1 MEKQKALLLIQ
12 RVKKTLF
19 SVVRR
24 TLVLLLELLRIALKY
39 IALITAITL
48 RRASVVTLK
57 VSKFIHFHIAHR
69 PHVHLTNR
77 YSKYKSWH
85 EWDRHQHVHFAVLGV
100 YVLIIGSFLFT
111 AYQRVFAAPDL
122 FNNWNFSAQADYT
135 LSSGVE
141 FNGNSVQMKA
151 QNYSSD
157 ANTRAL
163 FHLDESSGTNASDDS
178 SYSNDATVANGTFG
192 TGNLNN
198 ALSLNGTSANA
209 IAADSSSLSLSQS
222 NTLEA
227 WTKFGSSF
235 SAGSHDRK
243 QGVVDKGTYKLYYD
257 QETGKATYELA
268 NNSATTWSQQAGND
282 INGSWDINGKLAV
295 VSQVVIGSNL
305 YAGLGNA
312 VGDAEV
318 WKWDGTTWTQ
328 VGGDGDNGSW
338 ADLTYENVT
347 SMTAN
352 GNTLYAGLGS
362 TVGDAEVWSC
372 DTSSGCTAWTK
383 IGGDGINSGWAVNT
397 FESVESTTFVGGNL
411 YVGLGL
417 SANDAEVWRWNGS
430 AWTKIGGDSLN
441 SGWTTNIEAVYSL
454 TNDGTNVYAGTGLT
468 AGDADVWRWNGTAWS
483 QIGGDALNS
492 SWAAATYEYVY
503 SMTYFGGNLY
513 AGIGS
518 TAGEAEVYRWN
529 GTAWTKIGGD
539 TLNSSWDSSSYEMV
553 YSLANDG
560 TNLYAGLGNT
570 AGDNEVWS
578 YNGTAWTKIGGDAIN
593 SGFTNTHT
601 IVQSLA
607 YGNSTL
613 YAGLTGTGANGE
625 MWSWNGSA
633 WTRMGGGYINN
644 SWGFFNL
651 QNVESMT
658 VYGEYL
664 YATTGNTVAGNA
676 QVWRFDGS
684 SWTIV
689 GGQGLNGSWAAGTY
703 ENVLSSVSY
712 AGNLY
717 VGLGTT
723 ANDAEVWR
731 YNGSTWTQVGGD
743 SLNSSWAAGFE
754 EVSSLANFGGN
765 LYAGI
770 GNSANDAEVWRYNG
784 TAWTKIGG
792 DSLNSGW
799 TTNFER
805 VSAMGVYNGQLY
817 AGLGASTTD
826 GEIWTWNGSAWSK
839 IGGDGVNSS
848 WNTNYEQVESLIPY
862 NGKLYAGLGNSTGDA
877 EVWEYNGTAWSQI
890 GGDGLNSSWLDGQ
903 YEQTKTMVVYNG
915 KLYAGLGNTAGDGE
929 IWEYDNGSWD
939 KVAGGL
945 VNSSWAANTIET
957 VQSFSTY
964 KGKLYAG
971 TGNTANADAAV
982 WSYGNNGYV
991 QSATNTQDT
1000 NWHHIAGT
1008 YDGTT
1013 MRVYIDGTLDG
1024 QAGVSLSMPD
1034 TPQALLVGSTYGG
1047 SEAGWGQGYFA
1058 GSIDEVRISDI
1069 ARSGLTSK
1077 PYSDQ
1082 AQTVTLNDPVRT
1094 NGVWHWDDFTSS
1106 ETANGGT
1113 VNYRLSS
1120 DDGATWQFWNGS
1132 AWAESTSTS
1141 ESNTVSVID
1150 ANIASFP
1157 VTFDGI
1163 LWQAIFNSNGSQ
1175 RVTLNSVD
1183 LASTSD
1189 VIEPSANAS
1198 NITALKAAGGSSLAQ
1213 NDWTNGSSP
1222 YFTWTAGADAD
1233 SGIKGYCL
1241 YLGTDNT
1248 ADPITT
1254 KGLLGNSPIYT
1265 GGRCQFIVD
1274 AEDIDTSVAGYI
1286 ATAMT
1291 TSNSAYYLTAKAID
1305 NAGNISTGSTQ
1316 FYFRFDNTAPANPA
1330 YITAPSGFINTKD
1343 VTLTWPTA
1351 GGSAPSDSNS
1361 GLAGLQYRINNTIW
1375 YGDTHS
1381 GTGDINDLLSNDG
1394 SYQTVASPDYPNLNE
1409 GVNTVYF
1416 RTWDQAGNVTT
1427 SYATAAVKINTSGAP
1442 SEPQNVQAS
1451 PSTNTTNSFSFSWD
1465 DPSTFVGDANNLTYC
1480 YTINVVPS
1488 SGNCTFTSAGVNSL
1502 GAGPYATQPGLNT
1515 FYVVARDESSNINYS
1530 SYETVNFT
1538 ANTPSPGIPLNVDIV
1553 DVSIKATSNWRL
1565 ALTWDIP
1572 TYAGAG
1578 IASYKVYR
1586 STDNTNFSFVGSSSS
1601 TTYIDAGLSQQRYYY
1616 HVTACDSTNNC
1627 GANSSVV
1634 DEIPTGKFT
1643 SPALLVSDP
1652 VVSDT
1657 TTRKATVRWSTDR
1670 ASDSKIAIGT
1680 ESGVY
1685 SPSEVAISEQVSSHQ
1700 IDLTNL
1706 SAGTTYYFV
1715 AKWTDEDGNTGTS
1728 QEFTFQTAPAPSLKE
1743 IVTTKVGLS
1752 NAAIRFT
1759 SKNASRIEVLYGKS
1773 ESFGGL
1779 KSINTS
1785 TNESTYDVALD
1796 GLEDGAKYFY
1806 KLIAYDNEGNSYDG
1820 SISSFTTPARPRILD
1835 LRFQPIAGEPTST
1848 QEVSWTTNVPSTS
1861 TITYGKINT
1870 SGSDIQDSQLVVE
1883 HRMILRDLEDDSE
1896 YFLVAQSRDAGGNSA
1911 VSDRQQFKTALDT
1924 RPPKVSNV
1932 QIETSIRGTG
1942 AEARGQ
1948 VVVSWTTDEPAT
1960 SQVAY
1965 AEGSDAAIFNNKTSE
1980 DGALGT
1986 EHIVIVSD
1994 LPTSRVYSI
2003 QPVSKDKSGNEG
2015 TGESQSAI
2023 IGRASDSVLT
2033 IILNALQKVFGF

>member
-1 MEKQKALLLIQ
+1 MEKQKAQKLIK
-12 RVKKTLF
+12 RFKKSGL
-19 SVVRR
+19 SVTKKAFYVSRKIIR
-24 TLVLLLELLRIALKY
+24 SFLKY
-39 IALITAITL
+39 TGIFTKMALV
-48 RRASVVTLK
+48 R
-57 VSKFIHFHIAHR
+57 VSALSSKIYAFTHLHIAHK
-69 PHVHLTNR
+69 PHVHLTKKS
-77 YSKYKSWH
+77 SKYKSWH
-85 EWDRHQHVHFAVLGV
+85 EWDRHKQIHFAALGV
-100 YVLIIGSFLFT
+100 YLVVVGSLVFSSFYK
-111 AYQRVFAAPDL
+111 AFAAPDL
-122 FNNWNFSAQADYT
+122 FNNWDFSTPSDYT
-135 LSSGVE
+135 VDAGLEIS
-141 FNGNSVQMKA
+141 GNSVRHKA
-151 QNYSSD
+151 QNYTSD

-163 FHLDESSGTNASDDS
+163 YHMDESSGTNADDS
-178 SYSNDATVANGTFG
+178 SSNNNDATVTNGSFAS
-192 TGNLNN
+192 GNLNN
-198 ALSLNGTSANA
+198 ALSLNGSSANA
-209 IAADSSSLSLSQS
+209 SAADSSSLSLSQS

-227 WTKFGSSF
+227 WSKFDSSF

-243 QGVVDKGTYKLYYD
+243 QGILDKGSYKLFYD
-257 QETGKATYELA
+257 QETGKVTYELA
-268 NNSATTWSQQAGND
+268 NNSASTWSQQAGND

-295 VSQVVIGSNL
+295 VSQVVIGGNL

-318 WKWDGTTWTQ
+318 WRWDGSTWTQ

-347 SMTAN
+347 SMTSN
-352 GNTLYAGLGS
+352 GTTLYAGLGS

-372 DTSSGCTAWTK
+372 DTSSGCSSWTK

-430 AWTKIGGDSLN
+430 SWTKIGGDNLN
-441 SGWTTNIEAVYSL
+441 SGWNTGIEAVYSL
-454 TNDGTNVYAGTGLT
+454 TNDGTNIYASTGLT
-468 AGDADVWRWNGTAWS
+468 AGDADVWRWNGSAWS

-513 AGIGS
+513 AGIGN
-518 TAGEAEVYRWN
+518 TAGDAEVYSWN
-529 GTAWTKIGGD
+529 GTTWTKIGGD
-539 TLNSSWDSSSYEMV
+539 TVNSSWDSSSYEMV

-570 AGDNEVWS
+570 AGDNEVYSW
-578 YNGTAWTKIGGDAIN
+578 NGTSWTKIGGDGIN

-625 MWSWNGSA
+625 MWSWNGSV

-651 QNVESMT
+651 QDIESMT

-689 GGQGLNGSWAAGTY
+689 GGQGINSSWAAGTY

-712 AGNLY
+712 AGSLY

-723 ANDAEVWR
+723 AGDAEVWR

-743 SLNSSWAAGFE
+743 NLNGGWAAGFE
-754 EVSSLANFGGN
+754 EVSSLATYGGN

-770 GNSANDAEVWRYNG
+770 GNSANDAEVYRWNG
-784 TAWTKIGG
+784 SAWTKIGG
-792 DSLNSGW
+792 DNLNGGW
-799 TTNFER
+799 NTGFER
-805 VSAMGVYNGQLY
+805 VSSFGVYNGQLY

-826 GEIWTWNGSAWSK
+826 AEIWTWNGSSWSK
-839 IGGDGVNSS
+839 VGGDGVASS
-848 WNTNYEQVESLIPY
+848 WNTNYEQVESMIPY
-862 NGKLYAGLGNSTGDA
+862 NGKLYAGLGNGTGDA
-877 EVWEYNGTAWSQI
+877 EVWEYNGTSWTQI
-890 GGDGLNSSWLDGQ
+890 GGDGLNDSWLDGQ

-929 IWEYDNGSWD
+929 IWEYDNGTWS

-971 TGNTANADAAV
+971 TGNTANTDAAV
-982 WSYGNNGYV
+982 WSYGNNGYL
-991 QSATNTQDT
+991 QSSTNSQDT
-1000 NWHHIAGT
+1000 SWHHIGAT

-1013 MRVYIDGTLDG
+1013 MRIYIDGNLDS
-1024 QAGVSLSMPD
+1024 QVNVSLSLPD
-1034 TPQALLVGSTYGG
+1034 TSQPLLIGSTYGG
-1047 SEAGWGQGYFA
+1047 SEAGWGQGFFS
-1058 GSIDEVRISDI
+1058 GDIDEVRISDI
-1069 ARSGLTSK
+1069 ARSNLNSK

-1082 AQTVTLNDPVRT
+1082 PQAVTLNEPVRN
-1094 NGVWHWDDFTSS
+1094 NGVWHWDDFNDNQTL
-1106 ETANGGT
+1106 NGGT
-1113 VNYRLSS
+1113 INYRLSS

-1132 AWAESTSTS
+1132 AWAESTSMS
-1141 ESNTVSVID
+1141 ESNPVSVID
-1150 ANIASFP
+1150 ANISTFP
-1157 VTFDGI
+1157 VSFDGI
-1163 LWQAIFNSNGSQ
+1163 RWQAILDGDGSQ
-1175 RVTLNSVD
+1175 QVTLSSVD
-1183 LASTSD
+1183 LAATSD

-1198 NITALKAAGGSSLAQ
+1198 SIAALKASGGSSLAQ

-1222 YFTWTAGADAD
+1222 YFSWTAAADAD

-1241 YLGTDNT
+1241 YLGTDNS

-1254 KGLLGNSPIYT
+1254 KGILGNSPVYT
-1265 GGRCQFIVD
+1265 GGRCQFIVSPT
-1274 AEDIDTSVAGYI
+1274 DIDTATSGYI
-1286 ATAMT
+1286 ATALA
-1291 TSNSAYYLTAKAID
+1291 TSNSPYYLTIKAID
-1305 NAGNISTGSTQ
+1305 NAGNISSGAEQ
-1316 FYFRFDNTAPANPA
+1316 FYFRFDNTPPTNPA
-1330 YITAPSGFINTKD
+1330 YITSPSGFINTKD
-1343 VTLTWPTA
+1343 VTLTWPTV

-1361 GLAGLQYRINNTIW
+1361 GLAGLQYRVNGTTW
-1375 YGDTHS
+1375 YGDSHS
-1381 GTGDINDLLSNDG
+1381 GTGDINDLLTNDG
-1394 SYQTVASPDYPNLNE
+1394 AYQTVPTPDYTNLTE
-1409 GVNTVYF
+1409 GINTVYF
-1416 RTWDQAGNVTT
+1416 RTWDQAGNVTS
-1427 SYATAAVKINTSGAP
+1427 SYATAAVKINTAGAP

-1451 PSTNTTNSFSFSWD
+1451 PTSNTTNSFSFSWD
-1465 DPSTFVGDANNLTYC
+1465 APGTFVGDEDNITYC
-1480 YTINVVPS
+1480 YSINTIPS
-1488 SGNCTFTSAGVNSL
+1488 SSNCTYTSAGVTSL

-1515 FYVVARDESSNINYS
+1515 FYVVARDESNNINYS
-1530 SYETVNFT
+1530 SYSTVNFS

-1553 DVSIKATSNWRL
+1553 DVSIKATNNWRL
-1565 ALTWDIP
+1565 ALTWDTP
-1572 TYAGAG
+1572 TYTGAG

-1586 STDNTNFSFVGSSSS
+1586 STDNNTFSFVGSSSS

-1616 HVTACDSTNNC
+1616 RVTACDSTNNC
-1627 GANSSVV
+1627 GSNSTVV
-1634 DEIPTGKFT
+1634 DEVPTGRFT

-1652 VVSDT
+1652 SVSDI
-1657 TTRKATVRWSTDR
+1657 TTRKATIRWSTDR

-1685 SPSEVAISEQVSSHQ
+1685 SPSEVAVSDQVSAHQ

-1752 NAAIRFT
+1752 NATIRFT
-1759 SKNASRIEVLYGKS
+1759 SKNASRIDVLYGKS
-1773 ESFGGL
+1773 ESFGGI

-1785 TNESTYDVALD
+1785 INESTYDVALD

-1820 SISSFTTPARPRILD
+1820 SVASFTTPARPKIID
-1835 LRFQPIAGEPTST
+1835 LRFQPIEGEPTST
-1848 QEVSWTTNVPSTS
+1848 QEVSWTTNVPATS
-1861 TITYGKINT
+1861 TVNYGKLGTIGT
-1870 SGSDIQDSQLVVE
+1870 DVQDSQLVSE
-1883 HRMILRDLEDDSE
+1883 HRIIIRDLEDDSE
-1896 YFLVAQSRDAGGNSA
+1896 YFLIAQSRDSSGNLA

-1924 RPPKVSNV
+1924 RPPKVSDV

-1948 VVVSWTTDEPAT
+1948 VVVSWKTDEPAT

-1965 AEGSDAAIFNNKTSE
+1965 AEGSDAATFNNKTSE

-2003 QPVSKDKSGNEG
+2003 QPVSKDRSGNEG
-2015 TGESQSAI
+2015 LGETQSAI